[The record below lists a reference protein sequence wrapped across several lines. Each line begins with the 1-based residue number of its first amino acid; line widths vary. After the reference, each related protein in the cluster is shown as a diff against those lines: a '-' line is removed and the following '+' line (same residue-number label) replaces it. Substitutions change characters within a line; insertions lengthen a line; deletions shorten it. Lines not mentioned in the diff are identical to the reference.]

1 MTRNP
6 KIRILLAD
14 DHGIV
19 LEGLRALLD
28 SESDMTVVA
37 ATTEGAQVLP
47 LVRKHR
53 PEVVVLD
60 YELGG
65 MRATDIIGD
74 LRAMPDA
81 PRVLVLT
88 AYHDGETIRSV
99 LEFGAE
105 GLALKTASPQQTL
118 SAIRQVMDG
127 QLVFPPAARRW
138 LEARGTRGT
147 RGGIPDL
154 TVREREVWA
163 LLAEGLTNVQIAARL
178 SLSENT
184 VKFHVQHLYQKLGV
198 KNRTEAA
205 LRHQG
210 PGGATW
216 NNAGALSPR
225 RGAAIFP
232 EFQVPGGFNPP
243 TPPGPKGSNGT

>member
-1 MTRNP
+1 MSEGDTT
-6 KIRILLAD
+6 IRVVLAD

-28 SESDMTVVA
+28 SEDDMEVVG
-37 ATTEGAQVLP
+37 ATTDGAAVMA
-47 LVRKHR
+47 LVQERT

-65 MRATDIIGD
+65 LRATDIIGD
-74 LRAMPDA
+74 LRALPDA

-99 LEFGAE
+99 LESGAE

-118 SAIRQVMDG
+118 SAIRQVVQG
-127 QLVFPPAARRW
+127 QLVFPQAARRW
-138 LEARGTRGT
+138 LEARGSRSGVTE
-147 RGGIPDL
+147 L
-154 TVREREVWA
+154 TAREREVWA

-205 LRHQG
+205 LRHKG
-210 PGGATW
+210 PSGRSAP
-216 NNAGALSPR
+216 PR
-225 RGAAIFP
+225 
-232 EFQVPGGFNPP
+232 
-243 TPPGPKGSNGT
+243 S

>member
-1 MTRNP
+1 MTQDR
-6 KIRILLAD
+6 KIRIVLAD

-19 LEGLRALLD
+19 LEGLRGLLD
-28 SESDMTVVA
+28 SEGDMEVIA
-37 ATTEGAQVLP
+37 ATTDGLQVLP
-47 LVRKHR
+47 LVRKHT

-99 LEFGAE
+99 LESGAE

-118 SAIRQVMDG
+118 SAIRQVVDG
-127 QLVFPPAARRW
+127 QLVFPQAARRW
-138 LEARGTRGT
+138 LEARGTRG
-147 RGGIPDL
+147 GIMDL
-154 TVREREVWA
+154 TAREREVWA
-163 LLAEGLTNVQIAARL
+163 LLAEGLTNVQIASRL

-210 PGGATW
+210 PGGRS
-216 NNAGALSPR
+216 GPPR
-225 RGAAIFP
+225 G
-232 EFQVPGGFNPP
+232 
-243 TPPGPKGSNGT
+243 

>member
-1 MTRNP
+1 MNDRH
-6 KIRILLAD
+6 IRVVLAD
-14 DHGIV
+14 DHAIV
-19 LEGLRALLD
+19 LEGLRGLLD
-28 SESDMTVVA
+28 NEPDMEVVGG
-37 ATTEGAQVLP
+37 TTDGTQVLA
-47 LVRKHR
+47 LVKKLT

-65 MRATDIIGD
+65 MRATEIIGD

-99 LEFGAE
+99 LESGAE

-118 SAIRQVMDG
+118 SAIRQVVDG
-127 QLVFPPAARRW
+127 QLVFPQAARRW
-138 LEARGTRGT
+138 LEARGGRSGT
-147 RGGIPDL
+147 TEL

-210 PGGATW
+210 PSGRGGP
-216 NNAGALSPR
+216 ALR
-225 RGAAIFP
+225 
-232 EFQVPGGFNPP
+232 
-243 TPPGPKGSNGT
+243 

>member
-1 MTRNP
+1 MTDRH
-6 KIRILLAD
+6 IRIVLAD
-14 DHGIV
+14 DHAIV
-19 LEGLRALLD
+19 LEGLRGLLE
-28 SESDMTVVA
+28 SEGDMDVVG
-37 ATTEGAQVLP
+37 ATTDGAEVLP
-47 LVRKHR
+47 LVRRER

-74 LRAMPDA
+74 LRGLDDA

-99 LEFGAE
+99 LESGAE

-118 SAIRQVMDG
+118 SAIRQVVDG
-127 QLVFPPAARRW
+127 QLVFPQAARRW
-138 LEARGTRGT
+138 LEARGGRSGLS
-147 RGGIPDL
+147 DL
-154 TVREREVWA
+154 TAREREVWA
-163 LLAEGLTNVQIAARL
+163 LIAEGLTNVEIAARL

-210 PGGATW
+210 PGGP
-216 NNAGALSPR
+216 PR
-225 RGAAIFP
+225 R
-232 EFQVPGGFNPP
+232 
-243 TPPGPKGSNGT
+243 

>member
-1 MTRNP
+1 MSDRG
-6 KIRILLAD
+6 IRIVLAD
-14 DHGIV
+14 DHAIV
-19 LEGLRALLD
+19 LEGLRALVD
-28 SESDMTVVA
+28 GEEDMEVVGS
-37 ATTEGAQVLP
+37 TTRGEEVVE
-47 LVRKHR
+47 LVTRLT

-65 MRATDIIGD
+65 LRATDIIGT
-74 LRAMPDA
+74 LRAGTDA

-99 LEFGAE
+99 LESGAE

-118 SAIRQVMDG
+118 SAIRQVVDG
-127 QLVFPPAARRW
+127 QLVFPQAARRW
-138 LEARGTRGT
+138 LEARGARSGVSE
-147 RGGIPDL
+147 L
-154 TVREREVWA
+154 TGREREVWA

-205 LRHQG
+205 LRHAS
-210 PGGATW
+210 PGRPPSA
-216 NNAGALSPR
+216 PR
-225 RGAAIFP
+225 R
-232 EFQVPGGFNPP
+232 
-243 TPPGPKGSNGT
+243 

>member
-1 MTRNP
+1 MNDRE
-6 KIRILLAD
+6 IRIVLAD

-19 LEGLRALLD
+19 LEGLRGLLD
-28 SESDMTVVA
+28 NEGDMEVVA
-37 ATTEGAQVLP
+37 ATTDGSAVLG
-47 LVRKHR
+47 LVKKHT

-65 MRATDIIGD
+65 MRATDIIGE
-74 LRAMPDA
+74 LRAMTDA

-99 LEFGAE
+99 LESGAE

-118 SAIRQVMDG
+118 SAIRQVVDG
-127 QLVFPPAARRW
+127 QLVFPQAARRW
-138 LEARGTRGT
+138 LEARGTRG
-147 RGGIPDL
+147 GIMDL
-154 TVREREVWA
+154 TAREREVWA
-163 LLAEGLTNVQIAARL
+163 LLAEGLTNVQIATRL
-178 SLSENT
+178 ALSENT

-210 PGGATW
+210 PGGRS
-216 NNAGALSPR
+216 GPPR
-225 RGAAIFP
+225 A
-232 EFQVPGGFNPP
+232 
-243 TPPGPKGSNGT
+243 

>member
-1 MTRNP
+1 MTQDR
-6 KIRILLAD
+6 KISIVLAD

-28 SESDMTVVA
+28 SEGDMTVVA
-37 ATTEGAQVLP
+37 ATTDGAQVLP
-47 LVRKHR
+47 LVRKHT

-65 MRATDIIGD
+65 LRATDIIAD

-99 LEFGAE
+99 LESGAE

-118 SAIRQVMDG
+118 SAIRQVVGG
-127 QLVFPPAARRW
+127 QLVFPQAARRW
-138 LEARGTRGT
+138 LEARGTRG
-147 RGGIPDL
+147 GITDL
-154 TVREREVWA
+154 TAREREVWA

-178 SLSENT
+178 ALSENT

-210 PGGATW
+210 PLSRGGP
-216 NNAGALSPR
+216 PR
-225 RGAAIFP
+225 
-232 EFQVPGGFNPP
+232 
-243 TPPGPKGSNGT
+243 S

>member
-1 MTRNP
+1 MNDRE
-6 KIRILLAD
+6 IRIVLAD

-28 SESDMTVVA
+28 SEGDMQVVA
-37 ATTEGAQVLP
+37 ATTDGSAVLG
-47 LVRKHR
+47 LVKKHT

-65 MRATDIIGD
+65 MRATDIIGA

-99 LEFGAE
+99 LESGAE

-118 SAIRQVMDG
+118 SAIRQVVDG
-127 QLVFPPAARRW
+127 QLVFPQAARRW
-138 LEARGTRGT
+138 LEARGTRG
-147 RGGIPDL
+147 GVMDL
-154 TVREREVWA
+154 TAREREVWA
-163 LLAEGLTNVQIAARL
+163 LLAEGLTNVQIATRL
-178 SLSENT
+178 ALSENT

-210 PGGATW
+210 P
-216 NNAGALSPR
+216 AGRSGPPR
-225 RGAAIFP
+225 G
-232 EFQVPGGFNPP
+232 
-243 TPPGPKGSNGT
+243 

>member
-1 MTRNP
+1 MSDRH
-6 KIRILLAD
+6 IRIVLAD
-14 DHGIV
+14 DHAIV
-19 LEGLRALLD
+19 LEGLRALVD
-28 SESDMTVVA
+28 GEPDMEVA
-37 ATTEGAQVLP
+37 GATTHGAEVVD
-47 LVRKHR
+47 LVRR
-53 PEVVVLD
+53 LAPEVVVLD

-65 MRATDIIGD
+65 LRATDIIGD
-74 LRAMPDA
+74 LRRMPDA

-99 LEFGAE
+99 LESGAE

-118 SAIRQVMDG
+118 SAIRQVVDG
-127 QLVFPPAARRW
+127 QLVFPQAARRW
-138 LEARGTRGT
+138 LEARGGRSGV
-147 RGGIPDL
+147 DEL

-205 LRHQG
+205 LRHAS
-210 PGGATW
+210 PGRV
-216 NNAGALSPR
+216 AGQPR
-225 RGAAIFP
+225 R
-232 EFQVPGGFNPP
+232 
-243 TPPGPKGSNGT
+243 

>member
-1 MTRNP
+1 MTNDR
-6 KIRILLAD
+6 KIRIVLAD

-28 SESDMTVVA
+28 SEGDMEVIA
-37 ATTEGAQVLP
+37 APTDGAQVLP
-47 LVRKHR
+47 LVRKHT

-99 LEFGAE
+99 LESGAE

-118 SAIRQVMDG
+118 SAIRQVVDG
-127 QLVFPPAARRW
+127 QLVFPQAARRW
-138 LEARGTRGT
+138 LEARGTRG
-147 RGGIPDL
+147 GIMDL
-154 TVREREVWA
+154 TAREREVWA

-184 VKFHVQHLYQKLGV
+184 VKFHVQHLYQKRGV

-210 PGGATW
+210 PGGRS
-216 NNAGALSPR
+216 GPPR
-225 RGAAIFP
+225 G
-232 EFQVPGGFNPP
+232 
-243 TPPGPKGSNGT
+243 

>member
-1 MTRNP
+1 MSHER
-6 KIRILLAD
+6 RIQIVLAD
-14 DHGIV
+14 DHAIV

-28 SESDMTVVA
+28 SERDLRVVG
-37 ATTEGAQVLP
+37 ATTEGAQILP
-47 LVRKHR
+47 LVKKHA
-53 PEVVVLD
+53 PDVVVLD

-65 MRATDIIGD
+65 MRATDVIEE

-99 LEFGAE
+99 LESGAE

-118 SAIRQVMDG
+118 NAIRQVVEG
-127 QLVFPPAARRW
+127 QLVFPQAARRW
-138 LEARGTRGT
+138 LEARGTKSGAT
-147 RGGIPDL
+147 EL
-154 TVREREVWA
+154 TAREREVWG

-178 SLSENT
+178 ALSENT

-205 LRHQG
+205 LRH
-210 PGGATW
+210 PV
-216 NNAGALSPR
+216 
-225 RGAAIFP
+225 RGR
-232 EFQVPGGFNPP
+232 GD
-243 TPPGPKGSNGT
+243 